1 MLAGPKKKK
10 KEKRM
15 NQISKVNKQPQS
27 NLLFS
32 LSLAVFLGIENALIA
47 EKEDLNAGDQQVKL
61 PLTIPEMLSH

>member
-1 MLAGPKKKK
+1 
-10 KEKRM
+10 M